1 MNARR
6 VADLHRELARVHA
19 ELANELDS
27 ESEASPV
34 DVPVEEPSVPRPR
47 RVVIAPPPKP
57 RLVRPEGENDELA
70 RRKAQTFLRRQ
81 GYTKTTR

>member
-1 MNARR
+1 VNARR

-19 ELANELDS
+19 ELA
-27 ESEASPV
+27 EAIEADDADGEAPA
-34 DVPVEEPSVPRPR
+34 DEPSSPRPKR
-47 RVVIAPPPKP
+47 ATPKV

-70 RRKAQTFLRRQ
+70 RRKAQTFLRRN

>member
-19 ELANELDS
+19 ELAEAL
-27 ESEASPV
+27 ESE
-34 DVPVEEPSVPRPR
+34 DVIAADEPSSPRAKR
-47 RVVIAPPPKP
+47 AAAPTTKP
-57 RLVRPEGENDELA
+57 RLVRPEGDNDELS

-81 GYTKTTR
+81 GYTKADR